1 VSDVLLQVRN
11 FRVARDPL
19 RIGIRRAEPVK
30 DEVLPQPKLKIK
42 RRRGKQMEKMMI
54 RFGRTF
60 GSPISPKPLLLF
72 FLLFPFAN
80 ATAQLNSNEP
90 CSKYVSEDL
99 RSPFSKPPSKDQLL
113 RADRLYSRSIVIT
126 AHDHCYSAR
135 DFADMKAGGITIRTI
150 KLTTDNNYWD
160 DGDAHHWPADATDKN
175 WRDLEEDFSQ
185 PARDAIK
192 RVKDNPDVLLIRSRA
207 DVLKAKRTGKL
218 GVIVSF
224 EGGAVARRP
233 DGCDHP
239 QSDGGKCMTNVRALY
254 EMGLRDFQPYW
265 VTDNWLKLPR
275 TDGDW
280 EHAPLNDYGVRVL
293 EELTKLGVVI
303 DLSHMGSSTFR
314 QALSKLNKNEPII
327 LSHAAVA
334 WVSLCGNA
342 AKCPEYDEWTKTGP
356 SSTDTPLLASFRKEV
371 GPPGGTTV
379 LDDETIH
386 EVVRRHGVIALHFM
400 DFIVSWK
407 RHSEGSDVTVAT
419 LVDEIDYIK
428 TRFGIDYVSLGPDYF
443 PWKGQKRS
451 WVRGARDMTE
461 LKNVAIEMVIR
472 GYSDS
477 DIQKV
482 LGLNLLGLYS
492 SVWKSSQP

>member
-1 VSDVLLQVRN
+1 
-11 FRVARDPL
+11 
-19 RIGIRRAEPVK
+19 
-30 DEVLPQPKLKIK
+30 
-42 RRRGKQMEKMMI
+42 M
-54 RFGRTF
+54 
-60 GSPISPKPLLLF
+60 SPKPLLLF

-99 RSPFSKPPSKDQLL
+99 RSPFSKPPTNDQVS

-126 AHDHCYSAR
+126 AHDHCYSAH
-135 DFADMKAGGITIRTI
+135 DFADMKAGGITIRAI
-150 KLTTDNNYWD
+150 KLTTDNNYWAR
-160 DGDAHHWPADATDKN
+160 GDAHHWPADATDGN

-192 RVKDNPDVLLIRSRA
+192 RVKDNPDVSIIRSHA

-233 DGCDHP
+233 NGCDHP
-239 QSDGGKCMTNVRALY
+239 PSERGKCMTNVLALY

-265 VTDNWLKLPR
+265 VTDNWLKLPK

-280 EHAPLNDYGVRVL
+280 EHAPLNDYGVMVL
-293 EELTKLGVVI
+293 QELTQLGVVI
-303 DLSHMGSSTFR
+303 DLSHMGSSTFK
-314 QALSKLNKNEPII
+314 QALSKLDKNQPII
-327 LSHAAVA
+327 LSHAAA
-334 WVSLCGNA
+334 ARVSLCGSNWA
-342 AKCPEYDEWTKTGP
+342 ECPDYDKWTTTGP
-356 SSTDTPLLASFRKEV
+356 SSMDSPLLASFRKEF
-371 GPPGGTTV
+371 GFPGGTAM
-379 LDDETIH
+379 LDDDTIR
-386 EVVRRHGVIALHFM
+386 EVVLQHGVIALHFM
-400 DFIVSWK
+400 DFFVSWK
-407 RHSEGSDVTVAT
+407 CYSAGGDVTVAN

-428 TRFGIDYVSLGPDYF
+428 RHFGIDYVALGPDYI
-443 PWKGQKRS
+443 PWKGQRS

-461 LKNVAIEMVIR
+461 LKNVAREMVIR

-482 LGLNLLGLYS
+482 LGLNLLRLYS